1 MFLLVIVGCF
11 QEKIKDNIAF
21 KQRLELLEDEMY
33 KVNAVVDEKYHE
45 LKVFTMNSEIYYKF
59 RSISF

>member
-1 MFLLVIVGCF
+1 MFLFVFVGCF
-11 QEKIKDNIAF
+11 QEKIKENIAF

-45 LKVFTMNSEIYYKF
+45 LKVLAMNNL
-59 RSISF
+59 

>member
-1 MFLLVIVGCF
+1 MFLFVFVGCF
-11 QEKIKDNIAF
+11 QEKIKENIAF

-45 LKVFTMNSEIYYKF
+45 LKVLAMNNLWNLLQI
-59 RSISF
+59 